1 MIQSCVS
8 PWLTPLA
15 YFLGKRL
22 VMPLF
27 FKRIEV
33 TGQENLPLTG
43 PVILAPT
50 HRSRWDAL
58 LVPFS
63 TGRIVT
69 GRDVRFMVS
78 ADEVKGIQGWLIR
91 RLGGFPVNTRQP
103 GIASLRYGL
112 EIMQN
117 REMLVIFPEGGIFR
131 NHEINPLKPGLAR
144 LALQAEN
151 SQPELGIKIVPM
163 TIHYSQLLPSWGTSV
178 QIHIGRPIEVAAYI
192 QGTAKE
198 EAKRLTAD
206 LTNAL
211 NHLNQLD
218 AIEASET
225 PGTALANCPKQ
236 SKMLTTGGNP

>member
-15 YFLGKRL
+15 YLLGKRL

-27 FKRIEV
+27 FKQIEV

-112 EIMQN
+112 EILQN

-151 SQPELGIKIVPM
+151 NQPELGIKIVPM
-163 TIHYSQLLPSWGTSV
+163 TIHYSQMLPSWGTSV
-178 QIHIGRPIEVAAYI
+178 QIHIGKPIEVDAYAH
-192 QGTAKE
+192 GTVKE
-198 EAKRLTAD
+198 QAKRLTAD
-206 LTNAL
+206 LTNTL
-211 NHLNQLD
+211 KHLNQLD
-218 AIEASET
+218 ATEASET
-225 PGTALANCPKQ
+225 TGTTLPACPKQ